1 MEIEWK
7 FIADSAEA
15 QRRALARC
23 VELGWRAA
31 DGGTRHIVDTYYDTP
46 DQHFLTS
53 GGSIRKRVENGQ
65 TKLTVKGASAAVSG
79 QPFRR
84 EEYEGALEPH
94 YFDSRG
100 LKPALTVRNTRR
112 LHLLTL
118 GGTQV
123 ELALDCVYFRHQA
136 ANAPVEYQ
144 VELELKSPSGE
155 DHLLSL
161 GQALALLPG
170 LTAATQ
176 NKYQRGMELTG
187 CWRW

>member
-7 FIADSAEA
+7 FIADSADA
-15 QRRALARC
+15 QRHALARC
-23 VELGWRAA
+23 AELGWRAA
-31 DGGTRHIVDTYYDTP
+31 DGGQRHIVDTYYDTP

-65 TKLTVKGASAAVSG
+65 TKLTVKGASAAAAG

-100 LKPALTVRNTRR
+100 LKPALTVRNTRQ
-112 LHLLTL
+112 LYLLTL
-118 GGTQV
+118 DDARV
-123 ELALDCVYFRHQA
+123 EMALDCVYFRHQA

-144 VELELKSPSGE
+144 VELELKSSSGE
-155 DHLLSL
+155 NRLLAL
-161 GQALALLPG
+161 GQALTHLDG